1 MRWALSKKS
10 ERVQTMYWYNSLEMI
25 LVKFS
30 KDLKSG
36 YPFII
41 PLLRLYPKGVIQ
53 DAFKD

>member
-1 MRWALSKKS
+1 
-10 ERVQTMYWYNSLEMI
+10 MYWYNSLEMI